1 MENTNEQQ
9 GRRKPDNQTL
19 TNPAKFFISWKSKEE
34 SSIYGNKISYIRQKT
49 GKRINFPITDNITL
63 ILEYFKPV
71 GAIDATSFIF
81 PILNQDIHK
90 SPSQIKDRINKV
102 NKRVN
107 KDLKEFAVICDININ
122 LHFYIARHTMAST
135 LKKAG
140 QSITAIK
147 EIMGHE
153 DERTFHMPRSLNR
166 SASIS
171 FTPFFPKVW
180 LIKT

>member
-1 MENTNEQQ
+1 MFSYYGLGIN
-9 GRRKPDNQTL
+9 L
-19 TNPAKFFISWKSKEE
+19 TDIANLKW

-107 KDLKEFAVICDININ
+107 KDLRFSN
-122 LHFYIARHTMAST
+122 M
-135 LKKAG
+135 
-140 QSITAIK
+140 
-147 EIMGHE
+147 
-153 DERTFHMPRSLNR
+153 
-166 SASIS
+166 
-171 FTPFFPKVW
+171 
-180 LIKT
+180 